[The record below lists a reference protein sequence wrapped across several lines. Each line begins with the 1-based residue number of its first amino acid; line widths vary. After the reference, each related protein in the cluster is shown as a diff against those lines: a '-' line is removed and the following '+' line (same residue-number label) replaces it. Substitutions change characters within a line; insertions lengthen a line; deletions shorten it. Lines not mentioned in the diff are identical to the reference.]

1 MKLTFVMAG
10 SLAVAGFLALS
21 PAGAQ
26 QKTIKECRQE
36 WAANRPAVAAAGKT
50 QRMFLAECRGV
61 PLASAAETTTIDP
74 RKGQFATEAEAK
86 TSCPTDAVV
95 WVNLQSKI
103 YHASGSKS
111 YGATK
116 SGAYMCE
123 KSSKDTGFRSA
134 KPFRPTASS

>member
-1 MKLTFVMAG
+1 MKPTFVMAG
-10 SLAVAGFLALS
+10 SLAVAGLVALS

-26 QKTIKECRQE
+26 QKTTKECRQE
-36 WAANRPAVAAAGKT
+36 WAANRVAIAATGKT
-50 QRMFLAECRGV
+50 QRIFLAECRGV
-61 PLASAAETTTIDP
+61 PLPPTAETSIDP
-74 RKGQFATEAEAK
+74 GKGQFAIEAEAK
-86 TSCPTDAVV
+86 ASCPTDAVV
-95 WVNLQSKI
+95 WVNLHSKI

-123 KSSKDTGFRSA
+123 KNSKDAGFRSA